1 MGTVLTIVIIA
12 LVLLGVAAL
21 YFGYRGR
28 RSGELRDRFGP
39 EYERTVEESGDRR
52 AAERQLR
59 GRQRRVSRLAI
70 TPLPPESVAGYR
82 AEWAEVQQSFVDRP
96 AGAVTA
102 ADRLVLRMMQESG
115 YPVDDFGQR
124 VDDISVEHP
133 DVAAHYREAHRV
145 AVAQARGEADTE
157 DLRYALTEYR
167 HLVGA
172 LLDDGDSN
180 RDGNRDG
187 NRGNRDNGNGG
198 KANENP
204 TRPTPGSK
212 HDHA

>member
-1 MGTVLTIVIIA
+1 MGTVLTIVIIVV
-12 LVLLGVAAL
+12 VLLAAAAL
-21 YFGYRGR
+21 FFALQRR

-39 EYERTVEESGDRR
+39 EYERTVEEAGDRR
-52 AAERQLR
+52 SAERELR
-59 GRQRRVSRLAI
+59 GRERRVSRLDI
-70 TPLPPESVAGYR
+70 TPLPPESAATYR

-102 ADRLVLRMMQESG
+102 ADRLVLRMMREAG

-124 VDDISVEHP
+124 VDDISVDHP
-133 DVAAHYREAHRV
+133 EVAAHYREAHRV

-167 HLVGA
+167 HLVRA
-172 LLDDGDSN
+172 LLDDSERTN
-180 RDGNRDG
+180 RTT
-187 NRGNRDNGNGG
+187 
-198 KANENP
+198 E
-204 TRPTPGSK
+204 GSK